1 MRQRT
6 NALLTRH
13 RGFADHMDAKTFRT
27 VRQELGLTE
36 IGFGD
41 MFGVSRRT
49 VQNWSKKGPPA
60 YIAELL
66 QLALLTRIAGPGR
79 SAAGE
84 VEASDAVA
92 KLSPALNSLLSS
104 AIAAGW
110 DRGIVVAA
118 VEAWALTQRSGLK
131 GVNHK

>member
-1 MRQRT
+1 
-6 NALLTRH
+6 
-13 RGFADHMDAKTFRT
+13 MDAEAFRAA
-27 VRQELGLTE
+27 RRELGLTE
-36 IGFGD
+36 IGFGNA
-41 MFGVSRRT
+41 FGVSRRT

-66 QLALLTRIAGPGR
+66 QLALLTRIAGPER
-79 SAAGE
+79 FAAG
-84 VEASDAVA
+84 VVGARDAVA

-110 DRGIVVAA
+110 DKDVVVAA
-118 VEAWALTQRSGLK
+118 VEAWALSQRSGPE